1 MTRSELDTLR
11 AQYLTMVP
19 ADFIRG
25 TFFSKAQ
32 IEKLLN
38 AHADASGLFF
48 YILPDES
55 GKAKFTVYA
64 EAFDA
69 NQKPYPEEGTR
80 ALGDDDGTLEEGACC
95 PPLDGCP

>member
-25 TFFSKAQ
+25 AFFSKAQ

-48 YILPDES
+48 YILPGEGDV
-55 GKAKFTVYA
+55 KFTMYA

-69 NQKPYPEEGTR
+69 NKKPYPEEAIR
-80 ALGDDDGTLEEGACC
+80 SLGDDDSMQEGEPC
-95 PPLDGCP
+95 PPITYCD

>member
-25 TFFSKAQ
+25 AFFSKAQ

-38 AHADASGLFF
+38 AHPDASGLFF

-69 NQKPYPEEGTR
+69 NQKPYPEEATR
-80 ALGDDDGTLEEGACC
+80 GLGDDDGLIPGDCC
-95 PPLDGCP
+95 PPDVHCP